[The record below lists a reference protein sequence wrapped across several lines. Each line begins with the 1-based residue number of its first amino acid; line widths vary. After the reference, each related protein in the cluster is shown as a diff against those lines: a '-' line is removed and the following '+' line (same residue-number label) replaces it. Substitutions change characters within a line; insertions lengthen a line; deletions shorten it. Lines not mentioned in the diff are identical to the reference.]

1 MLSKI
6 TIVPLYW
13 LLFAAEASVVI
24 WVGRRAQFEAGHGVG
39 DGPILVALAVT
50 MSLLLAVD
58 AAVFHFTE
66 DRRIRQVALGALLV
80 PTVLPAA
87 RMLAG

>member
-1 MLSKI
+1 VPSKI

-13 LLFAAEASVVI
+13 LLFAAEASAVV
-24 WVGRRAQFEAGHGVG
+24 WMGRRAQFETGHGVG
-39 DGPILVALAVT
+39 DGPVLVALAIT

-58 AAVFHFTE
+58 AAVFHFIE
-66 DRRIRQVALGALLV
+66 DRRVRQVAFGALLV

-87 RMLAG
+87 RLLGS

>member
-1 MLSKI
+1 MPSKI

-13 LLFAAEASVVI
+13 LLFAAEASAVV
-24 WVGRRAQFEAGHGVG
+24 WLGRRAQVETGVG
-39 DGPILVALAVT
+39 DGPVLVGLAIT

-58 AAVFHFTE
+58 AAVFHFID
-66 DRRIRQVALGALLV
+66 DRRIRRVAFGALLV

-87 RMLAG
+87 RLLGS